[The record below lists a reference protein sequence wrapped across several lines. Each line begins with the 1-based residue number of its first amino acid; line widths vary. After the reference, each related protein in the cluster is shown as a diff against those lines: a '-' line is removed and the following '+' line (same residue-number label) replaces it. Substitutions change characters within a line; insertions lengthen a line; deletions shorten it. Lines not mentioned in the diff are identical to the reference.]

1 MSLFKG
7 ARDLRA
13 QVKAAKELSPTI
25 DEVRAAKQ
33 NPEWDSRFSQASAST
48 APAPPELTEPGTG
61 TVIACYNTN
70 LYKGDDTLFAFS
82 LVVLPD
88 GGLPYPITCESGVPD
103 AYLSRCVA
111 GAVFPVVFDR
121 NDPSRVDI
129 KWAAVSS

>member
-7 ARDLRA
+7 TRDLRA
-13 QVKAAKELSPTI
+13 QIKAAKELSPTFA
-25 DEVRAAKQ
+25 EARALKR
-33 NPEWDSRFSQASAST
+33 NPEWDSRLSQASAST
-48 APAPPELTEPGTG
+48 APAAPELTEPGTG

-82 LVVLPD
+82 LVVVPD

-111 GAVFPVVFDR
+111 GAVLPVVFDR
-121 NDPSRVDI
+121 TDHSLVEINWP
-129 KWAAVSS
+129 AVSS